1 MIGGHDPNDSTSIP
15 LPAPSLTATLD
26 DGVEGLRVGRI
37 TDLPEGADPDVLERV
52 DAAFDALS
60 DAGAKVV
67 DVEVPA
73 FTYGLTAYYLIAPAE
88 ASSNLARYDGVRYG
102 LRVDAPDTNAMYMAT
117 REAGFGDEVKR
128 RIMLGT
134 YALSAG
140 YYDAYYGKALK
151 VRRLIADDFA
161 RAYEHADVLLTPT
174 SPSVAFEFGDKTD
187 NPLAMYLCDTYT
199 IPSNLSGHPGMNVP
213 FGTGAG
219 GLPVGVQVLAPAL
232 GEATMF
238 RVARLEDA
246 APDGMRR
253 AMQPSLTALAHSL
266 DSRVPVTVRRLR
278 ARRRAGGPR
287 RAGDGVEALLRQRQP
302 LRGRAQHQHRPGDA
316 RPAGGAAG
324 AQPRRRRAGDAHRA
338 GAQLPHPAVRVP
350 PQELLLS
357 RHAEGVPDQPV
368 RRSAQRRRL
377 ARPARRHPGRHRAGP
392 PRGGHRQVDPRRRR
406 RRTHPRQRRVAD
418 RLQPRRRAAR
428 RDRQPARPPQ
438 QRAGPPV
445 RRRAARASCSRSV
458 PPTPRWRRARCA
470 WTPTSACTA
479 RRALR
484 HPVRDQE
491 PQLAALARPGDRL
504 RGAPAD
510 RPARGGR
517 RGPPGDPPLGR
528 GRRPHAHAADQGG
541 RRRLPLLPRAR
552 PRAAGARRRVDRDD
566 PGRAP
571 AASGRAPGPARRCH
585 RRPRWTARR

>member
-1 MIGGHDPNDSTSIP
+1 MAPDAASASAIAAAVRAGERTARDVVDEHLRAIERREGEIHAFNVVLADEARAAADEVDGAVAAGRDPGPLAGVPVALKDNMCTRGIPTTCSSRILDGWRPPYDGTVVDRLRAAGAIVIGKTNLDEFAMGSSTENSAFGPTRNPHDPSRVPGGSSGGSAAAVAAGFAAIGFGSDTGGSIRQPAALCGVVGVKTTYGVVSRYGLIAFASSLDQIGPFTNTIADAALAVEVIGGHDPHDSTSIP
-15 LPAPSLTATLD
+15 LPAPSLTATLG

-52 DAAFDALS
+52 DAAFDALT

-102 LRVDAPDTNAMYMAT
+102 LRVDAPDTNTMYMAT

-140 YYDAYYGKALK
+140 YYEAYYGKALK

-238 RVARLEDA
+238 RVAKSLEEA
-246 APDGMRR
+246 AP
-253 AMQPSLTALAHSL
+253 
-266 DSRVPVTVRRLR
+266 
-278 ARRRAGGPR
+278 
-287 RAGDGVEALLRQRQP
+287 
-302 LRGRAQHQHRPGDA
+302 
-316 RPAGGAAG
+316 
-324 AQPRRRRAGDAHRA
+324 
-338 GAQLPHPAVRVP
+338 
-350 PQELLLS
+350 
-357 RHAEGVPDQPV
+357 
-368 RRSAQRRRL
+368 
-377 ARPARRHPGRHRAGP
+377 
-392 PRGGHRQVDPRRRR
+392 
-406 RRTHPRQRRVAD
+406 
-418 RLQPRRRAAR
+418 
-428 RDRQPARPPQ
+428 
-438 QRAGPPV
+438 
-445 RRRAARASCSRSV
+445 
-458 PPTPRWRRARCA
+458 
-470 WTPTSACTA
+470 
-479 RRALR
+479 
-484 HPVRDQE
+484 
-491 PQLAALARPGDRL
+491 
-504 RGAPAD
+504 
-510 RPARGGR
+510 
-517 RGPPGDPPLGR
+517 
-528 GRRPHAHAADQGG
+528 
-541 RRRLPLLPRAR
+541 
-552 PRAAGARRRVDRDD
+552 
-566 PGRAP
+566 
-571 AASGRAPGPARRCH
+571 
-585 RRPRWTARR
+585 